1 MAAPAYI
8 ERHYAALPRE
18 GGFASRCAMALG
30 GVDWAGKHVLD
41 VGCRRGKG
49 AYKLSE
55 RVGADGLVVGV
66 DWSPMFVEAAREG
79 VAAAL
84 ARSGLTAS
92 NLEFRQ
98 GYPEDLAA
106 AGIADGSQDVVY
118 LNNGFAHFADPAQAL
133 RECFRALAPG
143 GLLVLEVVTT
153 TADELV
159 AVTRQLTAAGFPD
172 PAVMA
177 SEPLLVAEESGAGLA
192 SSASSAPS
200 QLGAATSAAVPAS
213 AVLHARKP
221 QCA

>member
-1 MAAPAYI
+1 
-8 ERHYAALPRE
+8 
-18 GGFASRCAMALG
+18 
-30 GVDWAGKHVLD
+30 
-41 VGCRRGKG
+41 
-49 AYKLSE
+49 
-55 RVGADGLVVGV
+55 
-66 DWSPMFVEAAREG
+66 MFVDAAREG

-106 AGIADGSQDVVY
+106 AGIADDSQDVVY

-192 SSASSAPS
+192 SSAPS
-200 QLGAATSAAVPAS
+200 QLGAATSAAVSAS

>member
-8 ERHYAALPRE
+8 ERHYAALSRE
-18 GGFASRCAMALG
+18 GGFASRCAMALD

-106 AGIADGSQDVVY
+106 AGIADDSQDVVY

-177 SEPLLVAEESGAGLA
+177 SEPLLGAEESGAGL
-192 SSASSAPS
+192 ASSAPS
-200 QLGAATSAAVPAS
+200 QLGAATSAAVSAS